1 MSIISFQFDGDG
13 NDVDMPE
20 GYPLAGDVSS
30 DDESIMTLRFKGKKI
45 FYDPTVETGDDIGDI
60 VEDYIN
66 AGTSINSNMAL
77 ITVMSFIFSFIKML
91 F

>member
-30 DDESIMTLRFKGKKI
+30 DDESIMTLRFKG
-45 FYDPTVETGDDIGDI
+45 DDIGDI